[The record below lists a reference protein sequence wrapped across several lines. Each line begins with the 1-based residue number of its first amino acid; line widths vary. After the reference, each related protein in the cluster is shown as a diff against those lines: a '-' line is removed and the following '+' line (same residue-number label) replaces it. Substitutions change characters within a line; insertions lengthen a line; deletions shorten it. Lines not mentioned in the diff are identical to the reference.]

1 MNYEET
7 PNYRLIGKR
16 IRELR
21 EKFGMT
27 QENLAE
33 AIEVS
38 VPYVSHI
45 ERGMKRPSLQILVRI
60 AVAFEITVDTL
71 LIGSQPTDKEVVCAE
86 VQKLL
91 DDCSPKERRM
101 LLAATTAI
109 KNVLRDGT

>member
-60 AVAFEITVDTL
+60 AVAFEITVDTGKGCWIWVNRNFTPVFNL
-71 LIGSQPTDKEVVCAE
+71 KPYPVVY
-86 VQKLL
+86 LF
-91 DDCSPKERRM
+91 
-101 LLAATTAI
+101 
-109 KNVLRDGT
+109 